1 MLRKL
6 SEWYKPSLA
15 EKRINAGDWRGGDWG
30 LDLPILILSLT
41 WQPPGSFP
49 LILDMETQVRFLS
62 PVHTPLWIGWFVYSI
77 VLLASSFLF
86 QVFGVPKVNFYFQ
99 TGLHNLLQ
107 PSSRVARKWRENEK
121 MKRKW
126 RENEEM
132 ERGLLSTFHHFLL
145 IFSLCI
151 HFQIKNCLILSKN
164 LNYATFVANVKK
176 TLETV

>member
-121 MKRKW
+121 MKRKR

-132 ERGLLSTFHHFLL
+132 EKEWESGERMRKWKEIHYLHFL
-145 IFSLCI
+145 IFSL
-151 HFQIKNCLILSKN
+151 FPPSLSNFLYQK
-164 LNYATFVANVKK
+164 LSYFVAKC
-176 TLETV
+176 